1 MNGHGGMRVGS
12 GAKPQKPRFAS
23 IDGNASPLAV
33 APDHLPEDHKPFWN
47 RWAKLAI
54 EAETLNER
62 TACGF
67 EELCGLEAEKRAM
80 RATID
85 ADGRTY
91 IKVTVDGTGT
101 EHTELKAH
109 PLVAKHLALCK
120 QVDSMMARFKLTAFG
135 KPEVGGKKRPQATNA
150 WASVAGA

>member
-1 MNGHGGMRVGS
+1 MNTHGGMRVGS
-12 GAKPQKPRFAS
+12 GKKPEKPRFTT
-23 IDGNASPLAV
+23 IDGGQSPLAV
-33 APDHLPEDHKPFWN
+33 APDHLPEDQKPFWN
-47 RWAKLAI
+47 RWAKFAI

-80 RATID
+80 RETID
-85 ADGRTY
+85 RDGRTY
-91 IKVTVDGTGT
+91 IKAIPDPDGVVT
-101 EHTELKAH
+101 HELKAH
-109 PLVAKHLALCK
+109 PLVAKHLALAK

-150 WASVAGA
+150 WANVAGA